1 MRDLFIVLFV
11 LAALTGCKK
20 EAEPV
25 DAAVLQVYQDSLVR
39 TVQGKWKFTVAIENP
54 VVSTKLS
61 NWEEWRNFVNELIIA
76 PDPSVSHLQ
85 HKAGNLVQNTAL
97 LRNNVPE
104 LYNRQE
110 TAARIGL
117 LETNVQ
123 NLDMHLDL
131 EPINQT
137 EVLRLLANIRKNT
150 TAQIHQFEKF
160 KFKSQITKEE
170 EENQLIHSINTVK
183 RATLNALPQEK

>member
-97 LRNNVPE
+97 LRNNIPE

-137 EVLRLLANIRKNT
+137 EVLRLLANIQKNT
-150 TAQIHQFEKF
+150 TSLIHQFDEFEVKAR
-160 KFKSQITKEE
+160 IPREE
-170 EENQLIHSINTVK
+170 GESQLIHSIDTVK
-183 RATLNALPQEK
+183 RATLNALPQE